1 VGNYE
6 EKRPME
12 ARQYEEELL
21 AEIRQLPA
29 EQVREVLDFAAFL
42 RQRLACQADLLQV
55 KRENAANHMA
65 LRRQRIGPVD
75 VKAAD
80 LVEEGRVARLAEIL
94 KEGQGR

>member
-1 VGNYE
+1 
-6 EKRPME
+6 ME

-29 EQVREVLDFAAFL
+29 EQIREVLDFAAFL
-42 RQRLACQADLLQV
+42 RQRLACQENLLQA
-55 KRENAANHMA
+55 KREKAAERMA
-65 LRRQRIGPVD
+65 SRRRRIGPVD

-80 LVEEGRVARLAEIL
+80 LVEQGRAARLAEIL